1 MKITNQLTE
10 ILNKL
15 NIPESRK
22 DINKKENLLWLL
34 RNIGIKN
41 KQVTKIIKVNN
52 LIKQLLKNE
61 KSN

>member
-15 NIPESRK
+15 SIPESRK

>member
-41 KQVTKIIKVNN
+41 KQATKIVKVNN

>member
-22 DINKKENLLWLL
+22 DMTIAATYPAAVIGMAVLRIFRGSLLEE
-34 RNIGIKN
+34 
-41 KQVTKIIKVNN
+41 NN
-52 LIKQLLKNE
+52 LIKQFLKNE